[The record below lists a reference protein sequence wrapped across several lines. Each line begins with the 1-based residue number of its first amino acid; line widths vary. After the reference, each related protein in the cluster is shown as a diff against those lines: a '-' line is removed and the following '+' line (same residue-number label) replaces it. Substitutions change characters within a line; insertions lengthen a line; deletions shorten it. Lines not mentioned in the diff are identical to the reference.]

1 MDIKTLSFSND
12 TLVVKPLCTALVARN
27 AADFADSVLPLLQE
41 GRRLELDLSS
51 VGHMDGSGVGALISC
66 RHAMRRLGCMFMLT
80 HVQMHL
86 AEDLEA
92 CGLQALLVP
101 PAEVSAAPYWM
112 Q

>member
-27 AADFADSVLPLLQE
+27 AADFVDSMLPLYQA
-41 GRRLELDLSS
+41 GRRLEIDLSS
-51 VGHMDGSGVGALISC
+51 VSHMDGSGVGALISC
-66 RHAMRRLGCMFMLT
+66 RHAMLRMGCTLMLT

-92 CGLQALLVP
+92 CGLQALLTP
-101 PAEVSAAPYWM
+101 PVDLTATT
-112 Q
+112 QRLH